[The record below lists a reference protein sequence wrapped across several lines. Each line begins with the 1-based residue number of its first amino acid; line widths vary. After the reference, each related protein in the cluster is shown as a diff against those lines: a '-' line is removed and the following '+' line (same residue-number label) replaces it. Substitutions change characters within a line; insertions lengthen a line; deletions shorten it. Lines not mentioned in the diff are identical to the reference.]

1 MRPVAQ
7 PYPVCGTL
15 LLVLIDWQPGKRA
28 KAGSGELRL
37 GGRRASRMIPGAEA
51 VKLNQTHHGN
61 TTQSGLQPSGSLVPT
76 LAFLLFPEHTKPDPT
91 SLSLH
96 WPLSSPDN
104 PGFTSFLPSSL
115 SQTLPWQGLPPPP
128 PLWIAVTY
136 THTHQNIQSPLPALF
151 FSSSNISLYYL
162 FNKNV
167 SLMGRTF
174 SSLIFLRHLDQ
185 CLDHK

>member
-15 LLVLIDWQPGKRA
+15 LLILIDWQPGKRA

-76 LAFLLFPEHTKPDPT
+76 LAFLLFPEHTTPDPT